1 MPRTGHFYV
10 CDILLNMAEYTK
22 KYNPNRSAEWNYGGD
37 KWKLSRSKIDFFI
50 ECPRCF
56 YIDNKLGTKRPGMPS
71 FNLNIAVD
79 ELFKKEF
86 DVHRTAGT
94 KHPIMEKY
102 KIEAVPFKH
111 KDLDIWRD
119 PFQGLM
125 CIEPDTGLLVSGG
138 IDDVWQHAD
147 GSLIVVD
154 YKATSKEGSITS
166 LADSAWE
173 EQYERQIGVY
183 QWLFEKMGFTVNKT
197 GYFVYAN
204 ALKTPNGFHDTLTFE
219 TTLIPCAGDTSWI
232 PETLKAIKNCLDSD
246 TYPESGAKCEYC
258 PYRAA
263 AGQKL
268 QAIHKM
274 K

>member
-1 MPRTGHFYV
+1 
-10 CDILLNMAEYTK
+10 MAEYTK
-22 KYNPNRSAEWNYGGD
+22 RYNPNRSAEWNYGGD

-56 YIDNKLGTKRPGMPS
+56 YIDNKLGTKRPGMPP

-86 DVHRTAGT
+86 DVHRTLGT

-102 KIEAVPFKH
+102 GVDAVPFVH

-125 CIEPDTGLLVSGG
+125 YTDPETGLLVSGG
-138 IDDVWQHAD
+138 IDDVWQHND

-183 QWLFEKMGFTVNKT
+183 QWLFEKMGFTVNPT

-204 ALKTPNGFHDTLTFE
+204 ALKTPDGFNNTLQFE

-232 PETLKAIKNCLDSD
+232 PKTLVNIKVCLDSD
-246 TYPESGAKCEYC
+246 TYPESGPKCEHC

-268 QAIHKM
+268 QAIHKS
-274 K
+274 KLNS

>member
-1 MPRTGHFYV
+1 
-10 CDILLNMAEYTK
+10 MAEYTK
-22 KYNPNRSAEWNYGGD
+22 RYNPNRSAEWNYGGD
-37 KWKLSRSKIDFFI
+37 KWKLSRSKIEFFV

-86 DVHRTAGT
+86 DLHRTNST
-94 KHPIMEKY
+94 KHPIMESY
-102 KIEAVPFKH
+102 GIDAVPFKH

-125 CIEPDTGLLVSGG
+125 YKDSETGLMISGG
-138 IDDVWQHAD
+138 IDDVWQHSD

-173 EQYERQIGVY
+173 AQYERQIGVY
-183 QWLFEKMGFTVNKT
+183 QWLFSHMGFTVNPV

-204 ALKTPNGFHDTLTFE
+204 ALKTPEGFNDTLTFE
-219 TTLIPCAGDTSWI
+219 TTLIPCQGDTTWI
-232 PETLKAIKNCLDSD
+232 PNTLQAIKSCLDGD
-246 TYPESGAKCEYC
+246 TYPDCGPKCEYC
-258 PYRAA
+258 PYREAT
-263 AGQKL
+263 GKKL
-268 QAIHKM
+268 QAIHKA
-274 K
+274 KS